1 MKETLL
7 MTESLFSRYSGDL
20 GFYVRSIGEHLLYPP
35 LRPRVKTIQFGEI
48 FWCIA
53 GCGLFEHNGKI
64 HQLSPGWVWYY
75 PPGSLHAYLPGD
87 EGFHCRWLTIEG
99 PMAGELF
106 AALGIQPGAV
116 KVGNCP
122 VELFCNIEKN
132 IRKPGRQLHILQE
145 AFKILTEVSA
155 PGQLKH
161 LSVRRDLA
169 AELKQIIDEEFDNPM
184 LNVDLL
190 SARIDRMRVTAG
202 RIFRKRYGIT
212 ISDYLMQVRHKEAP
226 NLIINTDISP
236 EQLPELCGF
245 SSKTYFYQVIKKIT
259 GKTPET
265 LRRTEKIKR
274 LTENS

>member
-7 MTESLFSRYSGDL
+7 INRFLFSRYSGDL
-20 GFYVRSIGEHLLYPP
+20 GFFVRSIGEHLLYPP
-35 LRPRVKTIQFGEI
+35 RRPRVKTIQFGEI

-53 GCGLFEHNGKI
+53 GCGLFEYNGEI
-64 HQLSPGWVWYY
+64 HRVKPGWVWYY
-75 PPGSLHAYLPGD
+75 PPGSLHSLMPAE
-87 EGFHCRWLTIEG
+87 EGLHCRWLAIEG
-99 PMAGELF
+99 PVAGELF
-106 AALGIQPGAV
+106 SALGIQPGAT

-122 VELFCNIEKN
+122 SELFSNIEKN

-145 AFKILTEVSA
+145 AFKILTEVST

-169 AELKQIIDEEFDNPM
+169 AELKQIIDEEFDNPA

-190 SARIDRMRVTAG
+190 SARIDRHRVTAG

-212 ISDYLMQVRHKEAP
+212 ISDYLMQVRHKEAL

>member
-7 MTESLFSRYSGDL
+7 MTTSFFSRYSGDL

-35 LRPRVKTIQFGEI
+35 RRPRVKTIQFGEI

-53 GCGLFEHNGKI
+53 GCGLFEHDGNI
-64 HQLSPGWVWYY
+64 HQLLPGWVWYY
-75 PPGSLHAYLPGD
+75 PPGSLHAYLPAD

-122 VELFCNIEKN
+122 SELFCNIEKN

-145 AFKILTEVSA
+145 AFKILTEISA

-169 AELKQIIDEEFDNPM
+169 AELKQIIDEEFDNPI

-190 SARIDRMRVTAG
+190 ASRIDRHRVTAG

-212 ISDYLMQVRHKEAP
+212 ISDYLMQVRHKEAL